1 MPKTEKCE
9 KCHGS
14 GSIHALVSM
23 HDDKK
28 EWVKCPECDGKGVR
42 HWMTEE
48 EERDY
53 HDNYW

>member
-1 MPKTEKCE
+1 MPTTEKCPRCNGE
-9 KCHGS
+9 GGFES
-14 GSIHALVSM
+14 LVSM

-28 EWVKCPECDGKGVR
+28 EYVVCTKCHGSGVI
-42 HWMTEE
+42 HQMTDE